1 MTNIYKSPEGER
13 AVQGR
18 YRRFLQYWPVANE
31 QLRVPT
37 LEGETFII
45 ACGDEKAPPLLLLHG
60 SASNSAMW
68 MGDVAAWAAH
78 FRVYAIDVI
87 GEPGLSAPSRP
98 SLKSEAYAL
107 WLDNLMQTL
116 SLDRG
121 SIL

>member
-18 YRRFLQYWPVANE
+18 YRLFLQYWPVANE

-37 LEGETFII
+37 REGETFII

-68 MGDVAAWAAH
+68 RLGPRT
-78 FRVYAIDVI
+78 FGYT
-87 GEPGLSAPSRP
+87 P
-98 SLKSEAYAL
+98 
-107 WLDNLMQTL
+107 
-116 SLDRG
+116 
-121 SIL
+121 